1 MLGVLHLDAHTYWC
15 LAVLFK
21 CSHPSTSAVGALC
34 VENNC
39 YFNLPSTLPLLAHHF
54 SLRFHIVIFF
64 RFIVICCVLES
75 QENEITKPGLTML
88 TKTLA
93 RSNSGHFLEPVRH
106 FDFLIRTFPVL
117 WQTSNK
123 KWCYLASVS
132 DFRDFRSNK
141 TWAQQQI
148 KQVVFSLSLGGG
160 CPSGEADAKTS
171 GSQGLKQSENSI

>member
-1 MLGVLHLDAHTYWC
+1 MHILTDVLQFTLNAATHPPVLLVPRAWKIIAILTCHQLC
-15 LAVLFK
+15 L
-21 CSHPSTSAVGALC
+21 C
-34 VENNC
+34 
-39 YFNLPSTLPLLAHHF
+39 LPIPAPYVFILW
-54 SLRFHIVIFF
+54 FF
-64 RFIVICCVLES
+64 RFIVICCVLEP

-106 FDFLIRTFPVL
+106 SDFLIRTFPVL

-148 KQVVFSLSLGGG
+148 KQVVFSLSLGG
-160 CPSGEADAKTS
+160 EADAKTS

>member
-1 MLGVLHLDAHTYWC
+1 M
-15 LAVLFK
+15 
-21 CSHPSTSAVGALC
+21 HPSIHHVLLFVPCTWKIIAILSRHQLC
-34 VENNC
+34 LC
-39 YFNLPSTLPLLAHHF
+39 LPIPVPCVFILW
-54 SLRFHIVIFF
+54 FF

>member
-1 MLGVLHLDAHTYWC
+1 MHILTDVLQFTLNAATHPPVLLVPCAWKIIDILTCHQLC
-15 LAVLFK
+15 LCLPIPVPCVFK
-21 CSHPSTSAVGALC
+21 LW
-34 VENNC
+34 
-39 YFNLPSTLPLLAHHF
+39 
-54 SLRFHIVIFF
+54 FF

-160 CPSGEADAKTS
+160 SPSGEADAKTS